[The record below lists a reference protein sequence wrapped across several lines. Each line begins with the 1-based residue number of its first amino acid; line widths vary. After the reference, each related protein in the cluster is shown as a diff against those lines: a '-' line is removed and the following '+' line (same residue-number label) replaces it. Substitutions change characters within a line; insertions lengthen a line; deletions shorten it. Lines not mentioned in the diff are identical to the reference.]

1 MLIPFNFLR
10 DDKILSTLQY
20 EENEFY
26 SVSDLL
32 NLAKNES
39 KILHYI
45 KEQFRFDQQ
54 DLDLYYNLLNVKSS
68 DNIIYSKNIDNSK
81 FVFNSEDVVNGKN
94 IYNSSDVVDSE
105 IIVGCDVISNSTQIF
120 LSSFID
126 KSQKIASSLTV
137 NNSTN
142 IVCSKFVIN
151 SKNVYEGINIIDSN
165 IIFRST
171 NVEDC
176 YFCNDCK
183 NIKHCICC
191 GGQIDGE
198 YLIFNKKVDA
208 KMFEIIKKQFMSM
221 MDCLLKFTYG
231 WPIDFVVPETPIID
245 KNFVRHYETIPPK
258 FWKWVKT
265 LPNYSDEFMFYL
277 TSLPEFLTK

>member
-1 MLIPFNFLR
+1 MLIPFNFLQ

-20 EENEFY
+20 KENEFY

-32 NLAKNES
+32 YLAKDES
-39 KILHYI
+39 KILYYI
-45 KEQFRFDQQ
+45 KEQFRFDSQ
-54 DLDLYYNLLNVKSS
+54 DLDLYHNLLNVKSS
-68 DNIIYSKNIDNSK
+68 DNIMYSKNVDNSK
-81 FVFNSEDVVNGKN
+81 FVFNSEDVVNSKN
-94 IYNSSDVVDSE
+94 IHNSSDVGNCE
-105 IIVGCDVISNSTQIF
+105 IVVGCDVISDSTQAF
-120 LSSFID
+120 LSSFVD
-126 KSQKIASSLTV
+126 KSHKVTSSLTV
-137 NNSTN
+137 SSSTN

-151 SKNVYEGINIIDSN
+151 SKNIYEGTNVIDSN
-165 IIFRST
+165 IIFRSV

-183 NIKHCICC
+183 NVKHCICC
-191 GGQIDGE
+191 SGQTDAE
-198 YLIFNKKVDA
+198 YLVFNKKVDE
-208 KMFEIIKKQFMSM
+208 KMFEIIKKQFTSM

-231 WPIDFVVPETPIID
+231 WPVDFTAPEFPIID
-245 KNFVRHYETIPPK
+245 RNFVRHYETIPPK